1 MNVNL
6 NGATRSLMD
15 DATVAD
21 AAALLDVRPGRGVA
35 VAVNGEVVPRGEWGR
50 RLREADHVE
59 ILRAS
64 QGG

>member
-1 MNVNL
+1 MKITL
-6 NGATRSLMD
+6 NGETTSLVD
-15 DATVAD
+15 GRTVAD

-35 VAVNGEVVPRGEWGR
+35 VAVNGEVVPSGEWDR
-50 RLREADHVE
+50 PLAEADRVE